1 MSKKRKKE
9 TGRVQ
14 GIIQMV
20 LLMLLGA
27 FIGGAGSAICFIFKD
42 DIANIL
48 REAENITGNYS
59 DWALLFLSLVL
70 FILAPL
76 LTFIVAKKMKRW
88 DEDSEEETEQLE
100 RSIQRYQSTLSVFMI
115 AEMCISG
122 ISIGNLHTE
131 ARTAAMFSVTAVLIY
146 AVMVFWNLFFI
157 GKLIK
162 YDKKI
167 NPEKRGNFFSW
178 NFNKEWLA
186 SCDEREKLRMFQA
199 AYYTRL
205 KTQFVY
211 LAVFIG
217 LLILSNAVEVGVVPF
232 LILMVIW
239 VSQSLIYWY
248 EYEKKR

>member
-27 FIGGAGSAICFIFKD
+27 FIGGAGSAICFIFKE

-48 REAENITGNYS
+48 REAENITENYS

-199 AYYTRL
+199 AYYTQL